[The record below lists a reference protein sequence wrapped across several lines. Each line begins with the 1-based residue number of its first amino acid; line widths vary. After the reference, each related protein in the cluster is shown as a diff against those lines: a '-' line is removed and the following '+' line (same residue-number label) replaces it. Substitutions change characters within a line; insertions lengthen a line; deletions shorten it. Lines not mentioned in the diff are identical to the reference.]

1 MYKFLLWFN
10 EMMVKRVEYVLINLI
25 VLLVYICMIK
35 FILKVMFCLLLEM
48 DYFFCIICRIKLEIG
63 LV

>member
-48 DYFFCIICRIKLEIG
+48 DYFFFVLFVE
-63 LV
+63 LS